1 MKIRVQKKTPV
12 VWAVEVQG
20 RHLASAMYQFDNLH
34 EIREICEWSFISWED
49 VVVDQASGLIRI
61 PGVGAV
67 TLGCY
72 LIESSGKGLEA
83 YDSFEALQRDYRQV
97 EEQCSAED

>member
-1 MKIRVQKKTPV
+1 MKIRVQKKV
-12 VWAVEVQG
+12 FAVWAVEVHG
-20 RHLASAMYQFDNLH
+20 RHLAPAVYQFDNIH
-34 EIREICEWSFISWED
+34 EIKELCEQSFISWKD

-72 LIESSGKGLEA
+72 LVERFGRGLEA
-83 YDSFEALQRDYRQV
+83 YDSLEALQRDYNIV
-97 EEQCSAED
+97 I

>member
-1 MKIRVQKKTPV
+1 MKIRVQKKYPV

-20 RHLASAMYQFDNLH
+20 RHLAPAIYQFDNLH
-34 EIREICEWSFISWED
+34 EIRELCERRFISWED
-49 VVVDQASGLIRI
+49 VVVDQASGLITI

-83 YDSFEALQRDYRQV
+83 YNSLEALQRDYKRV
-97 EEQCSAED
+97 EE

>member
-12 VWAVEVQG
+12 VWAVDVQG
-20 RHLASAMYQFDNLH
+20 RHLAPAMYQFDNLP
-34 EIREICEWSFISWED
+34 EISEICERNFISWED
-49 VVVDQASGLIRI
+49 VAVDPASGLITI

-72 LIESSGKGLEA
+72 LVERGSTGLEA
-83 YDSFEALQRDYRQV
+83 YDSLDALQRDYRQV
-97 EEQCSAED
+97 

>member
-1 MKIRVQKKTPV
+1 MKIRVQKKYPV

-20 RHLASAMYQFDNLH
+20 RHLAPAMYQFDNLH
-34 EIREICEWSFISWED
+34 EIKKICELNFISWED
-49 VVVDQASGLIRI
+49 VVVDPASGLITI

-72 LIESSGKGLEA
+72 LVERPGTGFEV
-83 YDSFEALQRDYRQV
+83 YDSLEALQRDYRRV
-97 EEQCSAED
+97 EE

>member
-1 MKIRVQKKTPV
+1 MKIRVQRKTPV

-20 RHLASAMYQFDNLH
+20 RHFSTAYQFDNLH
-34 EIREICEWSFISWED
+34 EIREICEWSFISWDD
-49 VVVDQASGLIRI
+49 VTIDRTTGLITI

-72 LIESSGKGLEA
+72 LIENSGKGLEV
-83 YDSFEALQRDYRQV
+83 YDSLEALQRDYKQV
-97 EEQCSAED
+97 EE